1 MRETRLIN
9 VNVYITNYTVT
20 RLLGGLDKRTDRNG
34 VRRTWTN

>member
-9 VNVYITNYTVT
+9 VNVYISNYTVT
-20 RLLGGLDKRTDRNG
+20 RLLGELDKRTDRNG